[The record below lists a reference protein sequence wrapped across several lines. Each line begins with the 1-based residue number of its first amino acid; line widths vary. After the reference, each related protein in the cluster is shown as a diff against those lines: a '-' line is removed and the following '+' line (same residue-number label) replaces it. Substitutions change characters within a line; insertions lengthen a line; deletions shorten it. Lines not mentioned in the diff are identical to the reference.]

1 MCQQDRPILEPNAAG
16 IDVGAREMYVAV
28 PPDRDAEPVRVYNTF
43 TADLQCLVDWLI
55 ECRITTVA
63 MESTGVYWIPL
74 YQMLEERGVR
84 VCLVNARHMKN
95 VPGRRTD
102 WHDCQWLQYL
112 HSAGLL
118 RAAFRPDQDICAV
131 RTLLRHRKELVQMAS
146 QHVQHIQKALTQMN
160 LQIHHVISDITGL
173 TGMAIVDAILL
184 GERDPMELAKLR
196 HPSIQAE
203 EETIVKS
210 LQGDWR
216 TEHLFTL
223 QQSRQMYATYRQNIE
238 ACDQEIVKLLGQFKP
253 QVDLEE
259 KPLPKDPKGKPSRKR
274 KTRRMGDFH
283 FEARREAYRLYG
295 VDVTRI
301 DGLDGLV
308 IPLFSEVGRDLAAR
322 FPTAKQ
328 FVSWLGLCPDN
339 DKSGGKVLWT
349 GVRKINNRA
358 GQMFRIAA
366 SSLHRT
372 ASPMGTFLR
381 RMKAKLGP
389 AAGITATAHKIALIF
404 YTLVTKK
411 VEYDESIWAQQDQ
424 QRQKRFQERL
434 KRQARKLGY
443 ELVPMN
449 PAA

>member
-1 MCQQDRPILEPNAAG
+1 
-16 IDVGAREMYVAV
+16 
-28 PPDRDAEPVRVYNTF
+28 
-43 TADLQCLVDWLI
+43 
-55 ECRITTVA
+55 
-63 MESTGVYWIPL
+63 
-74 YQMLEERGVR
+74 
-84 VCLVNARHMKN
+84 
-95 VPGRRTD
+95 
-102 WHDCQWLQYL
+102 
-112 HSAGLL
+112 
-118 RAAFRPDQDICAV
+118 
-131 RTLLRHRKELVQMAS
+131 
-146 QHVQHIQKALTQMN
+146 
-160 LQIHHVISDITGL
+160 
-173 TGMAIVDAILL
+173 
-184 GERDPMELAKLR
+184 
-196 HPSIQAE
+196 
-203 EETIVKS
+203 
-210 LQGDWR
+210 
-216 TEHLFTL
+216 
-223 QQSRQMYATYRQNIE
+223 
-238 ACDQEIVKLLGQFKP
+238 
-253 QVDLEE
+253 
-259 KPLPKDPKGKPSRKR
+259 
-274 KTRRMGDFH
+274 
-283 FEARREAYRLYG
+283 

-349 GVRKINNRA
+349 GVRKIKNRA